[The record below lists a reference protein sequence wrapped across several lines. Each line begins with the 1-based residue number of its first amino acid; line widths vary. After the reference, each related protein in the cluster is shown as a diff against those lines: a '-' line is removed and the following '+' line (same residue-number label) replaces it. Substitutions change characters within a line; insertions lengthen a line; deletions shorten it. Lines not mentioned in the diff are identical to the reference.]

1 MSASLDVVLV
11 IAAQH
16 LWQSAVLLL
25 LAWAAFKLRPISAD
39 ARSWIWLCVLV
50 LAVVSPLAAF
60 LPGADPVAEA
70 APAARAAVLLPGD
83 IAPASSTT
91 TDDVFLMQLLSA
103 LKPIA
108 IATWLLGFAW
118 QLWRLLGGW
127 VEARRLQRTARAAP
141 QLDHL
146 LAQELPRNTVV
157 KVSNRIASPMVVGL
171 SRQCIL
177 VPETLAA
184 ELPQPVL
191 LDILQ
196 HEIAHVRRRD
206 MWISL
211 AQRLFLAIYWWSPLL
226 RLIGTRLDLA
236 REMACD
242 ERAALRSGE
251 SKAYAASL
259 LTSVDK
265 VLSLGHQRHLLAS
278 GIFDTRKGLTHR
290 IEGLLNMDPKTQR
303 SGYRPALALGAVVL
317 MASVAL
323 TLAVTPRVGYAALVA
338 KTDDAQSQNGKA
350 ELLIE
355 AAEAG
360 RLEEV
365 RRLVRSGVRVDA
377 RVDGTGTALIVAA
390 RAGNLQMVDALL
402 RLGAPVDQ
410 YSLRDGNPLIVA
422 AMKGHHDVV
431 DRLIEAGA
439 NVNAVVTYDE
449 TPLINAAREGH
460 LSIVTCLVDKG
471 ADVNLAVRADF
482 GVRSPLN
489 QAHGEDVR
497 RYLIS
502 KGARPDGS

>member
-1 MSASLDVVLV
+1 MSGALDVILV

-25 LAWAAFKLRPISAD
+25 LAWAAFRLRPVSAD
-39 ARSWIWLCVLV
+39 ARSWIWLCILL

-70 APAARAAVLLPGD
+70 VPAARAAVFLPAE
-83 IAPASSTT
+83 IVPASSAT
-91 TDDVFLMQLLSA
+91 TDNVVLAKLLSA
-103 LKPIA
+103 LKPVA
-108 IATWLLGFAW
+108 IVAWLLGFAW
-118 QLWRLLGGW
+118 QLWRLLMGW
-127 VEARRLQRTARAAP
+127 AEARRLQRTARAAP
-141 QLDHL
+141 RLDRL
-146 LAQELPRNTVV
+146 LARELPRNTAV
-157 KVSNRIASPMVVGL
+157 KVSDRIASPMVVGL

-177 VPETLAA
+177 VPEALAA
-184 ELPQPVL
+184 ELPEAVL
-191 LDILQ
+191 SDILQ

-206 MWISL
+206 MWVSL
-211 AQRLFLAIYWWSPLL
+211 AQRLFLAVYWWSPLL
-226 RLIGTRLDLA
+226 RLIATRLDLA

-242 ERAALRSGE
+242 ERAALHSGE

-259 LTSVDK
+259 LASVDK
-265 VLSLGHQRHLLAS
+265 VLSLGHRRHLLAS
-278 GIFDTRKGLTHR
+278 GIFDTRKGLAHR
-290 IEGLLNMDPKTQR
+290 IEGLLNMDSKTPR
-303 SGYRPALALGAVVL
+303 SGYRSALAVGAIVL
-317 MASVAL
+317 MASIAL
-323 TLAVTPRVGYAALVA
+323 TLAATPRVGHAALAA
-338 KTDDAQSQNGKA
+338 KADDAPSQPEKA

-365 RRLVRSGVRVDA
+365 RRLVRSGVRVDS

-390 RAGNLQMVDALL
+390 RAGNLPMVDALL

-489 QAHGEDVR
+489 QAHGEEVR